1 VSPICDGASADRA
14 EQAAYLSRLRE
25 VEAER
30 DHLRTDLRDALR
42 QVEHWRTLAEYRQAT
57 LLARQLED
65 AGRRH
70 QPPWIDYLLSDHEQ
84 TGAITGG

>member
-1 VSPICDGASADRA
+1 VSPIRDEASADW
-14 EQAAYLSRLRE
+14 AAYLARLRE

-30 DHLRTDLRDALR
+30 DRLRADLRDALQ

-65 AGRRH
+65 AARRH
-70 QPPWIDYLLSDHEQ
+70 QPRWIDYLLSDHEQ
-84 TGAITGG
+84 TGAVTSG

>member
-1 VSPICDGASADRA
+1 VSPIGDEASADRA
-14 EQAAYLSRLRE
+14 AYLAPLRE

-30 DHLRTDLRDALR
+30 DRLRADLRDALQ

-65 AGRRH
+65 AARRH
-70 QPPWIDYLLSDHEQ
+70 QPQWIDYLLSDHEQ
-84 TGAITGG
+84 TGAVTDG